1 MAEAFITVLHGVI
14 TGKHHGDIGADFWG
28 TPFFGHEKKEA
39 PFEALAN
46 ITPMEPL
53 EFYAADWQ
61 RKSNAELITEGL
73 LPMPPGH
80 VIAGDTLRPM
90 TEVERFE
97 AGLIERP
104 GVRVVD
110 GEFVPMSL
118 QEQLDAGQI
127 AQADYDQR
135 MAADNTAELQQ
146 RLAEL
151 QTPEALAEAEVDEA
165 FAAERKA
172 KLAALL
178 AVKKQPGWPAEAR
191 WP

>member
-1 MAEAFITVLHGVI
+1 MAEAFITVLNEVI
-14 TGKHHGDIGADFWG
+14 TGKHHGDIDANFWG
-28 TPFFGHEKKEA
+28 TPFFGHEKKEV

-53 EFYAADWQ
+53 EFYTADWQ
-61 RKSNAELITEGL
+61 RKSDAQLVTEGL
-73 LPMPPGH
+73 LPIPPGH
-80 VIAGDTLRPM
+80 VIDGGILRPM
-90 TEVERFE
+90 TEVEQFE

-118 QEQLDAGQI
+118 REQLDAGQI
-127 AQADYDQR
+127 TQADYDQR
-135 MAADNTAELQQ
+135 VAADNIEELQR

-151 QTPEALAEAEVDEA
+151 QTPEALAQAEVDEV

-178 AVKKQPGWPAEAR
+178 AVKKQPGWPAEAL